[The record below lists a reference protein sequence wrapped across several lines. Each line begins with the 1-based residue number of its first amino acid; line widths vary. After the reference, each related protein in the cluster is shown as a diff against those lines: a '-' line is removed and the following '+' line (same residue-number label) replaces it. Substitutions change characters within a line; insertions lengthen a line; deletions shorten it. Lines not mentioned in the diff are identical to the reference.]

1 MRIYL
6 KKEFFGDREFV
17 LVENNGMKATLFRY
31 STGIE
36 AIKVENR
43 KGYFIILPF
52 KGQQIWRVHF
62 LGKDLQMKTMMEEPV
77 PTKEYLKTYGVFLL
91 HCGIKAFGSPGAE
104 DNHPQHGEI
113 PNADYQTAYLECGE
127 DYMAVGGR
135 YDYDESFIR
144 NYSFCPECRLYKDDT
159 VLRLNMELE
168 NRRQKPMEYMY
179 LCHINF
185 RPIDGAELIY
195 SAEYDREHVKVH
207 NEVGARF
214 GAGEVNTLQAYKD
227 RIQQDPAI
235 HHKVGDVGQIYD
247 PEICFTVQYHADEN
261 NRAYTLQDT
270 GEGACYVSH
279 PVDVLPFGIRWISRT
294 GDEDS
299 MGMILPATAEIG
311 GYTCEKKKGLVK
323 LLPGN
328 GKLRF
333 SIEAGWLE
341 PEQVKEV
348 KIGRAHV

>member
-1 MRIYL
+1 M
-6 KKEFFGDREFV
+6 
-17 LVENNGMKATLFRY
+17 
-31 STGIE
+31 
-36 AIKVENR
+36 
-43 KGYFIILPF
+43 
-52 KGQQIWRVHF
+52 
-62 LGKDLQMKTMMEEPV
+62 
-77 PTKEYLKTYGVFLL
+77 
-91 HCGIKAFGSPGAE
+91 
-104 DNHPQHGEI
+104 
-113 PNADYQTAYLECGE
+113 
-127 DYMAVGGR
+127 
-135 YDYDESFIR
+135 
-144 NYSFCPECRLYKDDT
+144 
-159 VLRLNMELE
+159 
-168 NRRQKPMEYMY
+168 
-179 LCHINF
+179 
-185 RPIDGAELIY
+185 
-195 SAEYDREHVKVH
+195 
-207 NEVGARF
+207 GARF

-348 KIGRAHV
+348 RAKIASLVSEK